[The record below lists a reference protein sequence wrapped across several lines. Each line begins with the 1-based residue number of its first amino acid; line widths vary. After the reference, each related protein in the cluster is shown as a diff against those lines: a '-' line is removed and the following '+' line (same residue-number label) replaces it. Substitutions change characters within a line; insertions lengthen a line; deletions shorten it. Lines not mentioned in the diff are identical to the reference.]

1 MNIIKRIIR
10 NIVFCFRNTWK
21 NSRQYF
27 FATVIK
33 NLFTAIIPLVN
44 IAGLGFTINA
54 LVSEEPLASVLKY
67 ILGYALIH
75 LAITLATQ
83 LLTLWEN
90 NAMRKSSNIMQ
101 FKYIQDCLDIDY
113 HYVQDGKILNL
124 KQKSMISQ
132 PPFFLS
138 HWGNLINYFIQ
149 SISVLFIF
157 SVFSPPFTLIIMLL
171 SVLMIMLTIYT
182 QKCDFNFNNSK
193 VEDDRKLDYLYSVMT
208 DYKYAKELRINNAAQ
223 FIKNKYIFETKIQIR
238 KLKKLLNKKLG
249 VNSLSIILSIIQTGC
264 MYLYFSHQ
272 VFLSQ
277 ISIAEYSVL
286 ISSATLFT
294 SVLLAC
300 FSSLGAINSSF
311 KALEFYREYE
321 QVLRENS
328 TLSKS
333 NTLSEINI
341 DFAKANIKFEN
352 VSFMYPDAT
361 EYVLKNIT
369 FDIIAGKKYAI
380 VGLNGSGKTTII
392 KLILRIYSPTSGKI
406 TLNGIDINQI
416 PYRQYISKIAC
427 VMQDFALFAYSIKEN
442 VIFDGIFD
450 ETRFRDCI
458 NKSGLKENISSL
470 PYDINTS
477 LYRELDEAGIEFSGG
492 EGQKL
497 AMARALY
504 KKADI
509 MILDE
514 PTSALDPIA
523 EYELFMRFNDITDNK
538 TTIYISHRLSSTK
551 FCDEIIVI
559 MKCIQPKKHYTN
571 KLQLRE
577 GGSIMKKI
585 SIAILDSGV
594 KREHEA
600 FINQTVSG
608 FL

>member
-1 MNIIKRIIR
+1 MNMIKRIIR

-294 SVLLAC
+294 SVLLSC

-380 VGLNGSGKTTII
+380 VGLNGSGKTTIS

-458 NKSGLKENISSL
+458 NKSGLKEKISSL

-477 LYRELDEAGIEFSGG
+477 LYRELDEEGIEFSGG

-559 MKCIQPKKHYTN
+559 HNNEIAERGNHQMLVEN
-571 KLQLRE
+571 
-577 GGSIMKKI
+577 GGLYASLYASQAKYYQ
-585 SIAILDSGV
+585 
-594 KREHEA
+594 ENEA
-600 FINQTVSG
+600 KSNETII
-608 FL
+608 

>member
-1 MNIIKRIIR
+1 MNMIKRIIR

-352 VSFMYPDAT
+352 VSFMYPDAK

-458 NKSGLKENISSL
+458 NKSGLKEKISSL

-497 AMARALY
+497 AMARALC

-559 MKCIQPKKHYTN
+559 HNNEIAERGNHQMLVEN
-571 KLQLRE
+571 
-577 GGSIMKKI
+577 GGLYASLYASQAKYYQ
-585 SIAILDSGV
+585 
-594 KREHEA
+594 ENEA
-600 FINQTVSG
+600 KSNETII
-608 FL
+608 

>member
-1 MNIIKRIIR
+1 M
-10 NIVFCFRNTWK
+10 
-21 NSRQYF
+21 
-27 FATVIK
+27 
-33 NLFTAIIPLVN
+33 N

-208 DYKYAKELRINNAAQ
+208 DYQYAKELRINNAAQ

-458 NKSGLKENISSL
+458 NKSGLKEKISSL

-477 LYRELDEAGIEFSGG
+477 LYRELDEEGIEFSGG

-559 MKCIQPKKHYTN
+559 HNNEIAERGNHQMLVEN
-571 KLQLRE
+571 
-577 GGSIMKKI
+577 GGLYASLYASQAKYYQ
-585 SIAILDSGV
+585 
-594 KREHEA
+594 ENEA
-600 FINQTVSG
+600 KSNETII
-608 FL
+608 

>member
-1 MNIIKRIIR
+1 M
-10 NIVFCFRNTWK
+10 
-21 NSRQYF
+21 
-27 FATVIK
+27 
-33 NLFTAIIPLVN
+33 
-44 IAGLGFTINA
+44 
-54 LVSEEPLASVLKY
+54 
-67 ILGYALIH
+67 
-75 LAITLATQ
+75 
-83 LLTLWEN
+83 
-90 NAMRKSSNIMQ
+90 
-101 FKYIQDCLDIDY
+101 
-113 HYVQDGKILNL
+113 
-124 KQKSMISQ
+124 
-132 PPFFLS
+132 
-138 HWGNLINYFIQ
+138 
-149 SISVLFIF
+149 
-157 SVFSPPFTLIIMLL
+157 
-171 SVLMIMLTIYT
+171 
-182 QKCDFNFNNSK
+182 
-193 VEDDRKLDYLYSVMT
+193 
-208 DYKYAKELRINNAAQ
+208 
-223 FIKNKYIFETKIQIR
+223 
-238 KLKKLLNKKLG
+238 
-249 VNSLSIILSIIQTGC
+249 
-264 MYLYFSHQ
+264 
-272 VFLSQ
+272 
-277 ISIAEYSVL
+277 
-286 ISSATLFT
+286 
-294 SVLLAC
+294 
-300 FSSLGAINSSF
+300 
-311 KALEFYREYE
+311 EFYREYE

-458 NKSGLKENISSL
+458 NKSGLKEKISSL

-477 LYRELDEAGIEFSGG
+477 LYRELDEEGIEFSGG

-559 MKCIQPKKHYTN
+559 HNNEIAERGNHQMLIEN
-571 KLQLRE
+571 
-577 GGSIMKKI
+577 GGLYASLYASQAKYYQ
-585 SIAILDSGV
+585 
-594 KREHEA
+594 ENEA
-600 FINQTVSG
+600 KSNETII
-608 FL
+608 

>member
-10 NIVFCFRNTWK
+10 NIVFCFKNTWK

-132 PPFFLS
+132 PPFFLR

-157 SVFSPPFTLIIMLL
+157 SVFSPPFTLIIILL

-208 DYKYAKELRINNAAQ
+208 DYQYAKELRINNAAQ

-294 SVLLAC
+294 SVLLSC
-300 FSSLGAINSSF
+300 FSSLGTINSSF

-458 NKSGLKENISSL
+458 NKSGLKEKISSL

-477 LYRELDEAGIEFSGG
+477 LYRELDEEGIEFSGG

-559 MKCIQPKKHYTN
+559 HNNEIAERGNHQMLVEN
-571 KLQLRE
+571 
-577 GGSIMKKI
+577 GGLYASLYASQAKYYQ
-585 SIAILDSGV
+585 
-594 KREHEA
+594 ENEA
-600 FINQTVSG
+600 KSNETII
-608 FL
+608 

>member
-1 MNIIKRIIR
+1 MRKIMSIVKKIVKNIA
-10 NIVFCFRNTWK
+10 FCFRNTWD
-21 NSRQYF
+21 NSREYF

-33 NLFTAIIPLVN
+33 NVFTAIIPLVN

-54 LVSEEPLASVLKY
+54 LVSKEPLASVLKY
-67 ILGYALIH
+67 IFGYALIH

-83 LLTLWEN
+83 LLWLWES
-90 NAMRKSSNIMQ
+90 NAMRKSSNILQ

-124 KQKSMISQ
+124 KQKSMMSQ

-138 HWGNLINYFIQ
+138 HWGDVINYFIQ
-149 SISVLFIF
+149 SISVLFVFSIF
-157 SVFSPPFTLIIMLL
+157 SPIFTLIILFL
-171 SVLMIMLTIYT
+171 SVLMILLTIYT
-182 QKCDFNFNNSK
+182 QKCDFNFNNNK
-193 VEDDRKLDYLYSVMT
+193 VEEDRKLDYLYNVMT
-208 DYKYAKELRINNAAQ
+208 DYQYAKEIRINNADQ
-223 FIKNKYIFETKIQIR
+223 FIKNKYIFETKIQIK

-249 VNSLSIILSIIQTGC
+249 VNSLSVILSIIQTGF

-272 VFLSQ
+272 VFVRQ

-294 SVLLAC
+294 SVLLSL
-300 FSSLGAINSSF
+300 FSSLGFINNSF

-321 QVLRENS
+321 QILKDNR
-328 TLSKS
+328 TLSQS
-333 NTLSEINI
+333 NTLSEINM
-341 DFAKANIKFEN
+341 DFSKANFKFEN

-369 FDIIAGKKYAI
+369 LDINAGKKYAI

-392 KLILRIYSPTSGKI
+392 KLILRIYLPTSGRI
-406 TLNGIDINQI
+406 TLNGIDINEI

-442 VIFDGIFD
+442 VIFDGRFD
-450 ETRFRDCI
+450 EIRFCDCI
-458 NKSGLKENISSL
+458 NKSGLKEKINDL
-470 PYDINTS
+470 PYGINTS
-477 LYRELDEAGIEFSGG
+477 LYRELDDAGIEFSGG

-509 MILDE
+509 IILDE

-523 EYELFMRFNDITDNK
+523 EYELFMRFNEITDNK
-538 TTIYISHRLSSTK
+538 TTIYVSHRLSSTK

-559 MKCIQPKKHYTN
+559 HHNEIAERGTHQTLVEK
-571 KLQLRE
+571 
-577 GGSIMKKI
+577 GGLYASLYASQSKYYQESEAKSNDTSI
-585 SIAILDSGV
+585 
-594 KREHEA
+594 
-600 FINQTVSG
+600 
-608 FL
+608 

>member
-1 MNIIKRIIR
+1 MNMIKRIIR

-208 DYKYAKELRINNAAQ
+208 DYQYAKELRINNAAQ

-352 VSFMYPDAT
+352 VSFMYPDAK

-458 NKSGLKENISSL
+458 NKSGLKEKISSL

-497 AMARALY
+497 AMARALC

-559 MKCIQPKKHYTN
+559 HNNEIAERGNHQMLVEN
-571 KLQLRE
+571 
-577 GGSIMKKI
+577 GGLYASLYASQAKYYQ
-585 SIAILDSGV
+585 
-594 KREHEA
+594 ENEA
-600 FINQTVSG
+600 KSNETII
-608 FL
+608 

>member
-1 MNIIKRIIR
+1 MNMIKRIIR

-458 NKSGLKENISSL
+458 NKSGLKEKISSL

-477 LYRELDEAGIEFSGG
+477 LYRELDEEGIEFSGG

-559 MKCIQPKKHYTN
+559 HNNEIAERGNHQMLIEN
-571 KLQLRE
+571 
-577 GGSIMKKI
+577 GGLYASLYASQAKYYQ
-585 SIAILDSGV
+585 
-594 KREHEA
+594 ENEA
-600 FINQTVSG
+600 KSNETII
-608 FL
+608 

>member
-380 VGLNGSGKTTII
+380 VGLNGSGKTTIS

-458 NKSGLKENISSL
+458 NKSGLKEKISSL

-477 LYRELDEAGIEFSGG
+477 LYRELDEEGIEFSGG

-559 MKCIQPKKHYTN
+559 HNNEIAERGNHQMLIEN
-571 KLQLRE
+571 
-577 GGSIMKKI
+577 GGLYASLYASQAKYYQ
-585 SIAILDSGV
+585 
-594 KREHEA
+594 ENEA
-600 FINQTVSG
+600 KSNETII
-608 FL
+608 

>member
-1 MNIIKRIIR
+1 MNMIKRIIR

-208 DYKYAKELRINNAAQ
+208 DYQYAKELRINNAAQ

-477 LYRELDEAGIEFSGG
+477 LYRELDEEGIEFSGG

-559 MKCIQPKKHYTN
+559 HNNEIAERGNHQMLVEN
-571 KLQLRE
+571 
-577 GGSIMKKI
+577 GGLYASLYASQAKYYQ
-585 SIAILDSGV
+585 
-594 KREHEA
+594 ENEA
-600 FINQTVSG
+600 KSNETII
-608 FL
+608 

>member
-10 NIVFCFRNTWK
+10 NIVFCFKNTWK

-113 HYVQDGKILNL
+113 HYVQNGKILNL

-208 DYKYAKELRINNAAQ
+208 DYQYAKELRINNAAQ

-458 NKSGLKENISSL
+458 NKSGLKEKISSL

-477 LYRELDEAGIEFSGG
+477 LYRELDEEGIEFSGG

-559 MKCIQPKKHYTN
+559 HNNEIAERGNHQMLVEN
-571 KLQLRE
+571 
-577 GGSIMKKI
+577 GGLYASLYASQAKYYQ
-585 SIAILDSGV
+585 
-594 KREHEA
+594 ENEA
-600 FINQTVSG
+600 KSNETII
-608 FL
+608 

>member
-341 DFAKANIKFEN
+341 DFSKANIKFEN

-458 NKSGLKENISSL
+458 NKSGLKEKISSL

-477 LYRELDEAGIEFSGG
+477 LYRELDEEGIEFSGG

-559 MKCIQPKKHYTN
+559 HNNEIAERGNHQMLVEN
-571 KLQLRE
+571 
-577 GGSIMKKI
+577 GGLYASLYASQAKYYQ
-585 SIAILDSGV
+585 
-594 KREHEA
+594 ENEA
-600 FINQTVSG
+600 KSNETII
-608 FL
+608 

>member
-458 NKSGLKENISSL
+458 NKSGLKEKISSL

-477 LYRELDEAGIEFSGG
+477 LYRELDEEGIEFSGG

-559 MKCIQPKKHYTN
+559 HNNEIAERGNHQMLVEN
-571 KLQLRE
+571 
-577 GGSIMKKI
+577 GGLYASLYASQAKYYQ
-585 SIAILDSGV
+585 
-594 KREHEA
+594 ENEA
-600 FINQTVSG
+600 KSNETII
-608 FL
+608 

>member
-10 NIVFCFRNTWK
+10 NIVFCFKNTWK

-113 HYVQDGKILNL
+113 HYVQNGKILNL

-458 NKSGLKENISSL
+458 NKSGLKEKISSL

-477 LYRELDEAGIEFSGG
+477 LYRELDEEGIEFSGG

-559 MKCIQPKKHYTN
+559 HNNEIAERGNHQMLVEN
-571 KLQLRE
+571 
-577 GGSIMKKI
+577 GGLYASLYASQAKYYQ
-585 SIAILDSGV
+585 
-594 KREHEA
+594 ENEA
-600 FINQTVSG
+600 KSNETII
-608 FL
+608 

>member
-1 MNIIKRIIR
+1 MNMIKRIIR

-380 VGLNGSGKTTII
+380 VGLNGSGKTTIS

-416 PYRQYISKIAC
+416 PYRKYISKIAC

-458 NKSGLKENISSL
+458 NKSGLKEKISSL

-477 LYRELDEAGIEFSGG
+477 LYRELDEEGIEFSGG

-559 MKCIQPKKHYTN
+559 HNNEIAERGNHQMLIEN
-571 KLQLRE
+571 
-577 GGSIMKKI
+577 GGLYASLYASQAKYYQ
-585 SIAILDSGV
+585 
-594 KREHEA
+594 ENEA
-600 FINQTVSG
+600 KSNETII
-608 FL
+608 

>member
-1 MNIIKRIIR
+1 MFKLKIL
-10 NIVFCFRNTWK
+10 
-21 NSRQYF
+21 F
-27 FATVIK
+27 FAK
-33 NLFTAIIPLVN
+33 L
-44 IAGLGFTINA
+44 
-54 LVSEEPLASVLKY
+54 
-67 ILGYALIH
+67 YALIH

-208 DYKYAKELRINNAAQ
+208 DYQYAKELRINNAAQ

-458 NKSGLKENISSL
+458 NKSGLKEKISSL

-477 LYRELDEAGIEFSGG
+477 LYRELDEEGIEFSGG

-559 MKCIQPKKHYTN
+559 HNNEIAERGNHQMLVEN
-571 KLQLRE
+571 
-577 GGSIMKKI
+577 GGLYASLYASQAKYYQ
-585 SIAILDSGV
+585 
-594 KREHEA
+594 ENEA
-600 FINQTVSG
+600 KSNETII
-608 FL
+608 

>member
-208 DYKYAKELRINNAAQ
+208 DYQYAKELRINNAAQ

-458 NKSGLKENISSL
+458 NKSGLKEKISSL

-477 LYRELDEAGIEFSGG
+477 LYRELDEEGIEFSGG

-559 MKCIQPKKHYTN
+559 HNNEIAERGNHQMLVEN
-571 KLQLRE
+571 
-577 GGSIMKKI
+577 GGLYASLYASQAKYYQ
-585 SIAILDSGV
+585 
-594 KREHEA
+594 ENEA
-600 FINQTVSG
+600 KSNETII
-608 FL
+608 

>member
-380 VGLNGSGKTTII
+380 VGLNGSGKTTIS

-458 NKSGLKENISSL
+458 NKSGLKEKISSL

-477 LYRELDEAGIEFSGG
+477 LYRELDEEGIEFSGG

-559 MKCIQPKKHYTN
+559 HNNEIAERGNHQMLVEN
-571 KLQLRE
+571 
-577 GGSIMKKI
+577 GGLYASLYASQAKYYQ
-585 SIAILDSGV
+585 
-594 KREHEA
+594 ENEA
-600 FINQTVSG
+600 KSNETII
-608 FL
+608 

>member
-1 MNIIKRIIR
+1 MNMIKRIIR

-380 VGLNGSGKTTII
+380 VGLNGSGKTTIS

-458 NKSGLKENISSL
+458 NKSGLKEKISSL

-477 LYRELDEAGIEFSGG
+477 LYRELDEEGIEFSGG

-559 MKCIQPKKHYTN
+559 HNNEIAERGNHQMLIEN
-571 KLQLRE
+571 
-577 GGSIMKKI
+577 GGLYASLYASQAKYYQ
-585 SIAILDSGV
+585 
-594 KREHEA
+594 ENEA
-600 FINQTVSG
+600 KSNETII
-608 FL
+608 

>member
-10 NIVFCFRNTWK
+10 NIVFCFKNTWK

-208 DYKYAKELRINNAAQ
+208 DYQYAKELRINNAAQ

-238 KLKKLLNKKLG
+238 KLKKLLNIKLG
-249 VNSLSIILSIIQTGC
+249 VNSLSIIVSIIQTGC

-458 NKSGLKENISSL
+458 NKSGLKEKISSL

-477 LYRELDEAGIEFSGG
+477 LYRELDEEGIEFSGG

-559 MKCIQPKKHYTN
+559 HNNEIAERGNHQMLVEN
-571 KLQLRE
+571 
-577 GGSIMKKI
+577 GGLYASLYASQAKYYQ
-585 SIAILDSGV
+585 
-594 KREHEA
+594 ENEA
-600 FINQTVSG
+600 KSNETII
-608 FL
+608 

>member
-1 MNIIKRIIR
+1 MNMIKRIIR

-132 PPFFLS
+132 PPFFLV

-208 DYKYAKELRINNAAQ
+208 DYQYAKELRINNAAQ

-458 NKSGLKENISSL
+458 NKSGLKEKISSL

-477 LYRELDEAGIEFSGG
+477 LYRELDEEGIEFSGG

-559 MKCIQPKKHYTN
+559 HNNEIAERGNHQMLVEN
-571 KLQLRE
+571 
-577 GGSIMKKI
+577 GGLYASLYASQAKYYQ
-585 SIAILDSGV
+585 
-594 KREHEA
+594 ENEA
-600 FINQTVSG
+600 KSNETII
-608 FL
+608 

>member
-1 MNIIKRIIR
+1 
-10 NIVFCFRNTWK
+10 
-21 NSRQYF
+21 
-27 FATVIK
+27 
-33 NLFTAIIPLVN
+33 
-44 IAGLGFTINA
+44 
-54 LVSEEPLASVLKY
+54 
-67 ILGYALIH
+67 
-75 LAITLATQ
+75 
-83 LLTLWEN
+83 
-90 NAMRKSSNIMQ
+90 
-101 FKYIQDCLDIDY
+101 
-113 HYVQDGKILNL
+113 
-124 KQKSMISQ
+124 
-132 PPFFLS
+132 
-138 HWGNLINYFIQ
+138 
-149 SISVLFIF
+149 
-157 SVFSPPFTLIIMLL
+157 MLL

-458 NKSGLKENISSL
+458 NKSGLKEKISSL

-559 MKCIQPKKHYTN
+559 HNNEIAERGNHQMLVEN
-571 KLQLRE
+571 
-577 GGSIMKKI
+577 GGLYASLYASQAKYYQ
-585 SIAILDSGV
+585 
-594 KREHEA
+594 ENEA
-600 FINQTVSG
+600 KSNETII
-608 FL
+608 

>member
-1 MNIIKRIIR
+1 MNMIKRIIR

-458 NKSGLKENISSL
+458 NKSGLKEKISSL

-477 LYRELDEAGIEFSGG
+477 LYRELDEEGIEFSGG

-559 MKCIQPKKHYTN
+559 HNNEIAERGNHQMLVEN
-571 KLQLRE
+571 
-577 GGSIMKKI
+577 GGLYASLYASQAKYYQ
-585 SIAILDSGV
+585 
-594 KREHEA
+594 ENEA
-600 FINQTVSG
+600 KSNETII
-608 FL
+608 

>member
-1 MNIIKRIIR
+1 MNMIKRIIR

-208 DYKYAKELRINNAAQ
+208 DYQYAKELRINNAAQ

-458 NKSGLKENISSL
+458 NKSGLKEKISSL

-477 LYRELDEAGIEFSGG
+477 LYRELDEEGIEFSGG

-559 MKCIQPKKHYTN
+559 HNNEIAERGNHQMLVEN
-571 KLQLRE
+571 
-577 GGSIMKKI
+577 GGLYASLYASQAKYYQ
-585 SIAILDSGV
+585 
-594 KREHEA
+594 ENEA
-600 FINQTVSG
+600 KSNETII
-608 FL
+608 

>member
-54 LVSEEPLASVLKY
+54 LISEEPLASVLKY

-208 DYKYAKELRINNAAQ
+208 DYQYAKELRINNAAQ

-458 NKSGLKENISSL
+458 NKSGLKEKISSL

-477 LYRELDEAGIEFSGG
+477 LYRELDEEGIEFSGG

-559 MKCIQPKKHYTN
+559 HNNEIAERGNHQMLVEN
-571 KLQLRE
+571 
-577 GGSIMKKI
+577 GGLYASLYASQAKYYQ
-585 SIAILDSGV
+585 
-594 KREHEA
+594 ENEA
-600 FINQTVSG
+600 KSNETII
-608 FL
+608 